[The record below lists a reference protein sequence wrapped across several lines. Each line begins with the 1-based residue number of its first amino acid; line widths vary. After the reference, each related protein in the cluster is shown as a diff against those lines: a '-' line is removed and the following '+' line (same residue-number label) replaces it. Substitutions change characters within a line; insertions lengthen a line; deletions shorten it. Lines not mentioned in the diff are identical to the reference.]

1 MRPRIQPSSAHVGEL
16 SGSALE
22 SFVGR
27 QIRLRRMLVGL
38 TQVQLA
44 TLLGVSFQHVHQFER
59 GYHLNASRLY
69 TISRALSI
77 PVGMLFPDGSAPH
90 AAYDPDT
97 GGARVDLGL
106 KDDGRAQPEV
116 RVILKVFQRLTSAAD
131 RQKLLTWVN
140 DLCRDPS
147 VPAPALSK
155 EKHK

>member
-1 MRPRIQPSSAHVGEL
+1 
-16 SGSALE
+16 
-22 SFVGR
+22 
-27 QIRLRRMLVGL
+27 MLVGL

-69 TISRALSI
+69 TISRALSV
-77 PVGMLFPDGSAPH
+77 PVEVFFPNGSAPH

-97 GGARVDLGL
+97 GGTRLDLGL
-106 KDDGRAQPEV
+106 KQDGRAQPELLAIV
-116 RVILKVFQRLTSAAD
+116 NVFQRMTSAAD

-147 VPAPALSK
+147 VPAPILST
-155 EKHK
+155 EKRK

>member
-1 MRPRIQPSSAHVGEL
+1 
-16 SGSALE
+16 
-22 SFVGR
+22 
-27 QIRLRRMLVGL
+27 MLVGL

-69 TISRALSI
+69 TISRALSV
-77 PVGMLFPDGSAPH
+77 PVEVFFPDGSAPH

-97 GGARVDLGL
+97 GGTRLDLGL
-106 KDDGRAQPEV
+106 KQDGRAQPELL
-116 RVILKVFQRLTSAAD
+116 VIVNVFQRMTSAAD

-147 VPAPALSK
+147 VPAPILSK
-155 EKHK
+155 EKRK